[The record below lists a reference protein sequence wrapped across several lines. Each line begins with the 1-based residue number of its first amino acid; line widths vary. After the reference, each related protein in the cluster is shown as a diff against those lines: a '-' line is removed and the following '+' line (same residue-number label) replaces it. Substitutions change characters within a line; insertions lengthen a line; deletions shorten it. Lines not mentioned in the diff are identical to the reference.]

1 MNMYLYTNI
10 YIYIYVHI
18 TSLLQVVHRHG
29 KKKRLFIWHY
39 KNKKYV
45 LKSAVVFLFYI
56 GERTPVRKRLTQLFP
71 AVWNMCDANAHMFA
85 TILSLDPKA
94 AKQFVPLQRLVDEER
109 LGQKPHLHKPGAW

>member
-1 MNMYLYTNI
+1 M
-10 YIYIYVHI
+10 
-18 TSLLQVVHRHG
+18 
-29 KKKRLFIWHY
+29 
-39 KNKKYV
+39 
-45 LKSAVVFLFYI
+45 YI